1 MFFGKIEDTKFAFKI
16 LWPLDSSKYGLE
28 CITHKKNAQFSNL
41 RWLQIFLL
49 SYILNLKLFGS
60 FTRNMKKKTIFFSK
74 LCLRNIWMPPS
85 HTACRHL
92 FGWQICKNWE
102 HNYTGILS
110 SYQSYQSR
118 FGNWGFCL
126 ITYQTHWCVFTRFC
140 LAKRSLIRVW
150 IPWTSKLQTMQ
161 KVTIKVEL

>member
-1 MFFGKIEDTKFAFKI
+1 MIAYSSFVIHFKLGSLQGTRIKNRFF
-16 LWPLDSSKYGLE
+16 
-28 CITHKKNAQFSNL
+28 
-41 RWLQIFLL
+41 FL
-49 SYILNLKLFGS
+49 
-60 FTRNMKKKTIFFSK
+60 SK

-85 HTACRHL
+85 PTACRHL

-140 LAKRSLIRVW
+140 PAKRSLIRVC
-150 IPWTSKLQTMQ
+150 IPWASKLQNLA
-161 KVTIKVEL
+161 KFAIDFSTIFFYLSTYGT

>member
-1 MFFGKIEDTKFAFKI
+1 MFLRFLEETAWKNHFDFV
-16 LWPLDSSKYGLE
+16 WPLGALQGTRILKKY
-28 CITHKKNAQFSNL
+28 IFSQNCAYVIYE
-41 RWLQIFLL
+41 W
-49 SYILNLKLFGS
+49 
-60 FTRNMKKKTIFFSK
+60 
-74 LCLRNIWMPPS
+74 PPS
-85 HTACRHL
+85 PIACRHL

-140 LAKRSLIRVW
+140 PAKRSLKFMF
-150 IPWTSKLQTMQ
+150 SKKATKIDKIFTVDLTLWSKCQIHSEEFV
-161 KVTIKVEL
+161 KFCGLLIKHRI